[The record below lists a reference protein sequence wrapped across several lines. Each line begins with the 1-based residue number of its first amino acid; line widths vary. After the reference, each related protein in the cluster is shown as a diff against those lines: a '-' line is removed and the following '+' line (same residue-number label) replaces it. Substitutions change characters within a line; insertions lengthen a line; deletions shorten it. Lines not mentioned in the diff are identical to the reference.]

1 MITKLIDPK
10 LTNKTI
16 NLIIAF
22 GSKIKLE
29 NGFINRKELG
39 GIVFQSPE
47 IMAQLN
53 KLTKTP
59 LLTYLRKS
67 LRGLTGKIF
76 IEGALLIEAGW
87 TFICNNEVVILNVN
101 PETQH
106 KRLMNRGYSNEQIK
120 NRIRSQFTFE
130 EKHQK
135 MNEIIEE
142 SGFGTIYLG

>member
-1 MITKLIDPK
+1 LITKLIDPK

-106 KRLMNRGYSNEQIK
+106 KRL
-120 NRIRSQFTFE
+120 
-130 EKHQK
+130 
-135 MNEIIEE
+135 
-142 SGFGTIYLG
+142 